1 MAIHQIQIRFDETE
15 DRLLLRLSTTDHCE
29 FRFWLTRRFT
39 RRLWTMLVQ
48 MLEWDRAVKQQL
60 DAQTRNTVLDLQN
73 EGYARQADY
82 TKGFEEPAEGAPR
95 RLPLGEAP
103 VLLGKAEGRKRD
115 DGVQMLSLHPL
126 QGTGIDMTLDTRLL
140 HIFTRL
146 LREQVATTGWD
157 VNLALYAPTAE
168 SAPAEEAQRRRL
180 N

>member
-1 MAIHQIQIRFDETE
+1 
-15 DRLLLRLSTTDHCE
+15 
-29 FRFWLTRRFT
+29 
-39 RRLWTMLVQ
+39 MLVQ

-73 EGYARQADY
+73 EAYAREADY
-82 TKGFEEPAEGAPR
+82 TKGFEEPGEGAPR

-126 QGTGIDMTLDTRLL
+126 RGTGIDITLDTRLL

-146 LREQVATTGWD
+146 LREQVATTDWD
-157 VNLALYAPTAE
+157 IDLALYPATADA
-168 SAPAEEAQRRRL
+168 APAQETRPRTL